1 MLRIKFTWGLSGP
14 MFSPFALVTLPSPG
28 SFLHTPATLGPL
40 GVIWKAGGFS
50 QHWVEGYAG
59 QADSAFPHR
68 RGRHRPGILSLS
80 APYPLLRPHQ
90 LLSHRQ
96 PRGPLCGSG
105 HAAADSHGELGVGAA
120 AWMYEMGSYSTRWVR
135 LSPFPLEH
143 PERVSLHLLPLLF
156 WILRE
161 PHLSASVYLQV

>member
-28 SFLHTPATLGPL
+28 SFLHTPATSGPL
-40 GVIWKAGGFS
+40 GVIWKAGGFG
-50 QHWVEGYAG
+50 QHGVEGDAG
-59 QADSAFPHR
+59 QADSVFPHR

-105 HAAADSHGELGVGAA
+105 HAAADGHGELGVGAA
-120 AWMYEMGSYSTRWVR
+120 AWMCEMGWHTMGQTK
-135 LSPFPLEH
+135 
-143 PERVSLHLLPLLF
+143 LLPP
-156 WILRE
+156 RPPPE
-161 PHLSASVYLQV
+161 G